1 MFEFHVSRSARD
13 RYKFD
18 DSLFSLSGNVVF
30 ADLQASRE
38 FAHRINEGRGADRN
52 PESAVSPAALNAM
65 ALIDEAL
72 HSLVAEYRRRDPQC
86 MQDALSFLSARL
98 GADGLEKTLLAFAD
112 RFPDCK
118 CLSR

>member
-38 FAHRINEGRGADRN
+38 FAHRINEAR
-52 PESAVSPAALNAM
+52 ESG
-65 ALIDEAL
+65 
-72 HSLVAEYRRRDPQC
+72 PQ
-86 MQDALSFLSARL
+86 S
-98 GADGLEKTLLAFAD
+98 
-112 RFPDCK
+112 
-118 CLSR
+118 